1 MSYKH
6 TVFRHYPQA
15 SW

>member
-6 TVFRHYPQA
+6 TAFRHYPQA